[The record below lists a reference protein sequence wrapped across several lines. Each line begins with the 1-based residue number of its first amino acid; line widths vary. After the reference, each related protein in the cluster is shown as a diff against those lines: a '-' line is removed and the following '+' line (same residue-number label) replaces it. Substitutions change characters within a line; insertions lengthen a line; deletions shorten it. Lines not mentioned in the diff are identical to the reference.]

1 MSDRRQKIKR
11 KKTRKKARFYII
23 IGVVFFSLFVYGRNI
38 IILSSQNRALKQE
51 QKELIEQRDDLKE
64 KLKSVN
70 SKDYIKEQ
78 ARKQLRLLD
87 PDEKIFL
94 YEEENSKNK
103 QTSKDDDKSKD

>member
-1 MSDRRQKIKR
+1 MIV
-11 KKTRKKARFYII
+11 
-23 IGVVFFSLFVYGRNI
+23 GVVVVSLFTYGRNI
-38 IILSSQNRALKQE
+38 FILASQNRALKQE

-70 SKDYIKEQ
+70 SKDYIKDQ

-94 YEEENSKNK
+94 YEEESSNGN
-103 QTSKDDDKSKD
+103 KSKDSKSESKTKN